1 MSKKNK
7 VNPGQYTQAG
17 RLSQDDAAR
26 ELRHTG
32 SPPAAERSG
41 SGQKAARADEQHA
54 PPKQGED
61 QEATGRRPTRDQ

>member
-26 ELRHTG
+26 EVRNTG
-32 SPPAAERSG
+32 SPPGSQRSG
-41 SGQKAARADEQHA
+41 SGQKAVRADEQHA
-54 PPKQGED
+54 PKQVEEEK
-61 QEATGRRPTRDQ
+61 EATDHRFPTGR